1 MMQKA
6 VCALSG
12 VVVLCLAAIVCL
24 FVVMHHNANIVSSH
38 HDDPIQLPTESTRRN
53 VVSTAPWSKN
63 VVLFRGSL
71 HLSGY
76 QLSPR
81 I

>member
-24 FVVMHHNANIVSSH
+24 FVVMHHNANIVSNH
-38 HDDPIQLPTESTRRN
+38 HDMPVLPTETTRKN
-53 VVSTAPWSKN
+53 VVSQT
-63 VVLFRGSL
+63 LTEIILGE
-71 HLSGY
+71 LS
-76 QLSPR
+76 SS
-81 I
+81 

>member
-12 VVVLCLAAIVCL
+12 VVILCLAAIVCL

-38 HDDPIQLPTESTRRN
+38 HDDPLNMPTEQPRSN
-53 VVSTAPWSKN
+53 VVSLCFINFHVTSINKLS
-63 VVLFRGSL
+63 LFSIVMSR
-71 HLSGY
+71 
-76 QLSPR
+76 
-81 I
+81 